1 MTRHSQSFWS
11 RQFRQWHWISSAL
24 VLALM
29 LMFSVTGLTLN
40 NPDWF
45 VGDPIIEE
53 REIALS
59 AGLQE
64 GIGDVTAAP
73 QLDGALVARLSQETA
88 LPLARA
94 KTTQVEFGEVIFDL
108 GGPGVKANLTIDT
121 ATGDAFYERVDN
133 GVIAR
138 LNDLHKGRDAGLVWG
153 LLIDLTAAICIIF
166 CLSGL
171 GLLVINAKA
180 RSLTWP
186 ITSLGVAAPLVA
198 YVIFVHS

>member
-1 MTRHSQSFWS
+1 MNRHSPSFWS

-29 LMFSVTGLTLN
+29 LLFSLTGLTLN

-45 VGDPIIEE
+45 AVDPVIEE
-53 REIALS
+53 RDIALS

-64 GIGDVTAAP
+64 RLGDVTAAP
-73 QLDGALVARLSQETA
+73 QPDGALVARLAQETA

-94 KTTQVEFGEVIFDL
+94 RTIQVEFGEVVFDL
-108 GGPGVKANLTIDT
+108 GGPGVKATLTIDT

-133 GVIAR
+133 GLVAR
-138 LNDLHKGRDAGLVWG
+138 LNDLHKGRDAGVVWG
-153 LLIDLTAAICIIF
+153 FLIDLTAVVCIIF

-171 GLLVINAKA
+171 GLLVINASV

-186 ITSLGVAAPLVA
+186 VTTLGIAAPLVA
-198 YVIFVHS
+198 YVLFVHR